1 MRNGAASYRERL
13 IGARDPQQ
21 DPRIRQV
28 DPSSRVPG
36 MCAQHQPV
44 LVMAAFFF
52 AAAAFYTTRC
62 YSQLGPQH
70 GRTIFFGV
78 SALLMLAVPGMLR
91 ILGPKPSG
99 VFLNLL
105 LVAHLFVAQYMGSG
119 TQPGPLPWLS
129 LVPFCGVLLVGL
141 RFGIALGVL
150 LIALQGGLYALLDHG
165 HVYTGDGRLLLS
177 QTDLLVSTTLAI
189 ASGTALSAWYAW
201 LRIKTETRRVRALS
215 ELEES
220 HTALERA
227 KNEAETADRAK
238 THFVANVSHELRTP
252 LNGVVGMADL
262 LLDSQ
267 LGADQREFAE
277 TIQRSS
283 RALLGIIDDVLDLSK
298 LDFEKL
304 RLDATTFELE
314 QIIDEVLALLGG
326 QAYAKGIEL
335 SGSLLQQVPRD
346 VVGDPGRLRQ
356 VLLNLVSNAIK
367 FTEDG
372 EIEVVARLD
381 GLSGRTAW
389 IRFEVRDTGIGME
402 PDVQDHI
409 FDFFYQS
416 EDTGES
422 GGSGLG
428 LAISDRLVRLMGGQ
442 IHVESVRGDG
452 STFWFSVPFE
462 VSPDWKQ
469 RPDERSYTL
478 SGLRTLVV
486 LGPERPFL
494 RRALS
499 RILSAEG
506 VVAFFAPTAEAARK
520 KLNTSSRPDAY
531 RLVIVDANLPDSD
544 AVSIALDLQAQAGT
558 TMPPATL
565 MLAEP
570 GQRNLRER
578 AEKVGIPVPV
588 VKPVRR
594 GALMAGISAALT
606 DVASAGRLRA
616 QLRSRS
622 PTEPRARLL
631 LAEDNATSRR
641 TAVLMLKRLG
651 YACHAVDNG
660 RQVLEALDE
669 GRYDAILMDLHMP
682 ALNGAEATQAIRQRP
697 GPERHVPIIAMT
709 AQAGA
714 RERRRCLDA
723 GMNDHLPK
731 PVAID
736 ALELM
741 LERWLFGSPRP
752 DRSEGISSIH
762 SAVDLGVVET
772 LREMADDDNLVI
784 ELLEGFLRDAP
795 RTVARA
801 RDRATAGDHSGAAD
815 AAHKLKSAAGN
826 LGAHA
831 LSQLSLRLETAGR
844 AGPSPD
850 LEQLVHDV
858 EVELEQVVEAL
869 SRRVEALRR
878 PAN

>member
-1 MRNGAASYRERL
+1 MGAVL
-13 IGARDPQQ
+13 
-21 DPRIRQV
+21 
-28 DPSSRVPG
+28 
-36 MCAQHQPV
+36 CAT
-44 LVMAAFFF
+44 AT
-52 AAAAFYTTRC
+52 FYAVRC
-62 YSQLGPQH
+62 YTELGAWH
-70 GRTIFFGV
+70 VRTLLFGG
-78 SALLMLAVPGMLR
+78 SALSMLLLPWMLR
-91 ILGPKPSG
+91 RLGTRPSG
-99 VFLNLL
+99 VFLNLVL
-105 LVAHLFVAQYMGSG
+105 LVHLVVAQYFGG
-119 TQPGPLPWLS
+119 GVARGPLPWLT
-129 LVPFCGVLLVGL
+129 LVPFCGALLVGL
-141 RFGIALGVL
+141 RFGVVLGL
-150 LIALQGGLYALLDHG
+150 LLTAVQGLLHLLRVRG
-165 HVYTGDGRLLLS
+165 HVFPGDGNVLMS
-177 QTDLLVSTTLAI
+177 QPDLVVSTMLAI
-189 ASGTALSAWYAW
+189 ASGTALSAWYEW
-201 LRIKTETRRVRALS
+201 LRQKTETRRARAMTD
-215 ELEES
+215 LEES
-220 HTALERA
+220 HAALEHA
-227 KNEAETADRAK
+227 KNEAESADRAK

-267 LGADQREFAE
+267 LSPDQREFAE

-314 QIIDEVLALLGG
+314 QVIDEILALLGG
-326 QAYAKGIEL
+326 QAYAKGVEL

-372 EIEVVARLD
+372 EIEVVVRLD
-381 GLSGRTAW
+381 GLAGRTAW

-402 PDVQDHI
+402 PEVQDHI

-416 EDTGES
+416 EDAGES

-442 IHVESVRGDG
+442 IHVESMRGEG

-462 VSPDWKQ
+462 VSPDWKE

-486 LGPERPFL
+486 LRPDRPFL

-499 RILSAEG
+499 RVLSGEG
-506 VVAFFAPTAEAARK
+506 VVAFFAPNPDAARE
-520 KLNTSSRPDAY
+520 KLANASRPDAY
-531 RLVIVDANLPDSD
+531 RLLIVDSNFAERD
-544 AVSIALDLQAQAGT
+544 AVAVALELQRHAST
-558 TMPPATL
+558 TMPPATVV
-565 MLAEP
+565 LAEP
-570 GQRNLRER
+570 GQRDVWER
-578 AEKVGIPVPV
+578 AERAGIPIPV
-588 VKPVRR
+588 AKPVRR
-594 GALMAGISAALT
+594 AALMAGITAALS
-606 DVASAGRLRA
+606 DAASPGRLRA
-616 QLRSRS
+616 HLGSRQR
-622 PTEPRARLL
+622 PQARARLL

-641 TAVLMLKRLG
+641 TAVLMLRRLG
-651 YACHAVDNG
+651 YAVHAVDNG
-660 RQVLEALDE
+660 QAVLEALNE
-669 GRYDAILMDLHMP
+669 QRYDAVLMDLHMP
-682 ALNGAEATQAIRQRP
+682 RLNGAEATQAIRQRP

-709 AQAGA
+709 AHAGA

-736 ALELM
+736 ALEQM
-741 LERWLFGSPRP
+741 LERWLFGSSRP
-752 DRSEGISSIH
+752 ARSDSISSMH

-772 LREMADDDNLVI
+772 LREMADDDGLVI

-801 RDRATAGDHSGAAD
+801 RERAAAGDHSGAAD

-826 LGAHA
+826 LGAHG

-844 AGPSPD
+844 SGPSPEI
-850 LEQLVHDV
+850 EQLVRDI
-858 EVELEQVVEAL
+858 EVELEHVVAAL
-869 SRRVEALRR
+869 AERVEALRR
-878 PAN
+878 PADSASL